1 MTGFGKTRPVASND
15 TAEGR
20 QQNRR
25 VEIDL
30 RVRLSV
36 VGRQTKMKNTSMH
49 RLVKILAVVG
59 IFFGAF
65 FFSSSSVV
73 AKPEYSRR
81 TEKEC
86 SFCHPAGSFNLNDAG
101 KYYLDHKYSLK
112 GYVPPAPPKREAKPG
127 KS

>member
-1 MTGFGKTRPVASND
+1 
-15 TAEGR
+15 
-20 QQNRR
+20 
-25 VEIDL
+25 
-30 RVRLSV
+30 
-36 VGRQTKMKNTSMH
+36 MKNTSMH

-112 GYVPPAPPKREAKPG
+112 GYVPPAPPKRDAKQG